1 MYNCLQ
7 KGQQSVSKSRLRMA
21 DLKALTVGSDLV
33 SSIGVGGTS
42 AVFILDFNTGFF
54 RLDFFALDFSTLTPN
69 YGIKYSN
76 QNIVIKQ

>member
-1 MYNCLQ
+1 MFWFTFNL
-7 KGQQSVSKSRLRMA
+7 SA
-21 DLKALTVGSDLV
+21 DF

-76 QNIVIKQ
+76 QNIVIKYINQSA